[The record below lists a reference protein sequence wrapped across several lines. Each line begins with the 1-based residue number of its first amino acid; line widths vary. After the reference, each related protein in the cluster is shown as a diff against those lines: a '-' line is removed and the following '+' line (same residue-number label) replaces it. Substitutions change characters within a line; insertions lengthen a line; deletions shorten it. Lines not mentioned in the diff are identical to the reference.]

1 MLKINREDRI
11 VKLLN
16 SMKTGKEEKRKVRQ
30 LENKSQ
36 RSPVKF

>member
-30 LENKSQ
+30 IENK
-36 RSPVKF
+36 